1 MSEATRRKP
10 EIERVTRTHQEAKS
24 SYDRMSGWYD
34 LLTDRSER
42 KSRDLGLKLLQAREG
57 EKALVIG
64 CGTGHGVLT
73 LMRDVGNTGKVF
85 GIDLSEG
92 MLAVTRERLLDAGL
106 AGRMELECADATALP
121 FATEVFDAAFMSFTL
136 ELFDT
141 PEIPVVLRECRRV
154 LKVGGRI
161 CVVGMS
167 RQGKD
172 SLMIRLYEWAHRKMP
187 GYVDCR
193 PIYVQEVIEQAGFRV
208 VKAIKNSIWGLPV
221 EIVQAENPT
230 LQYRI

>member
-1 MSEATRRKP
+1 MSEAGRRKA
-10 EIERVTRTHQEAKS
+10 EIERVTRTHREAKS

-34 LLTDRSER
+34 LLTDGSER

-57 EKALVIG
+57 ENALVIG

-73 LMRDVGNTGKVF
+73 LARDVGNTGYVF

-92 MLAVTRERLLDAGL
+92 MLEVARERLSDAGL
-106 AGRMELECADATALP
+106 SKRVALECGDAMALP
-121 FATEVFDAAFMSFTL
+121 FASEFFDAVFMSFTL

-154 LKVGGRI
+154 MKTGGRI

-167 RQGKD
+167 RQGKE
-172 SLMIRLYEWAHRKMP
+172 SLMIKLYEWAHRKMP

-193 PIYVQEVIEQAGFRV
+193 PIYVQEALEQAGFQIVKV
-208 VKAIKNSIWGLPV
+208 VKNSIWGLPV
-221 EIVQAENPT
+221 EIVKAENPAV
-230 LQYRI
+230 LP

>member
-1 MSEATRRKP
+1 MSEASRRKA
-10 EIERVTRTHQEAKS
+10 EIERVTRTHREAKS

-34 LLTDRSER
+34 LLTDGSER
-42 KSRDLGLKLLQAREG
+42 KSRDLGLKLLQVREG

-73 LMRDVGNTGKVF
+73 LARDVGDTGTVF

-92 MLAVTRERLLDAGL
+92 MLDVARERLSDAGMSKRV
-106 AGRMELECADATALP
+106 ALECGDATALP
-121 FATEVFDAAFMSFTL
+121 FAAGFFDAVFMSFTL

-141 PEIPVVLRECRRV
+141 PEISVVLRECRRV
-154 LKVGGRI
+154 LKTGGRI

-167 RQGKD
+167 KKGKE
-172 SLMIRLYEWAHRKMP
+172 SLMIKLYEWAHRKMP

-193 PIYVQEVIEQAGFRV
+193 PIYIQEAMEQAGFQV
-208 VKAIKNSIWGLPV
+208 VKVVKDSIWGLPV
-221 EIVQAENPT
+221 EIVQAENPVA
-230 LQYRI
+230 LP